1 MITIAG
7 LGPSGSDSI
16 STGAYRAIRNA
27 PVVFVRTTH
36 HPAVDDLKAEG
47 ITIIS
52 MDDIYE
58 SSDTFQ
64 DVYNKIAD
72 KILAEA
78 QCTDVVYAVPGHPLM
93 GEQAVEIIIRK
104 AKELGIDIKILGS
117 ESFIEASM
125 DALLTGLDTGL
136 KIIDA
141 LSMKTVKADTVIGNL
156 IYQVYNR
163 AIASDVKL
171 ALMEDYP
178 DNFEI
183 RVVVGAG
190 TASQQVVDLPLYMLD
205 RRDWDHLTTVYV
217 PPFGEKQDRKAVGI

>member
-16 STGAYRAIRNA
+16 STGAYRVIRNA
-27 PVVFVRTTH
+27 PVVFVRTVH

-47 ITIIS
+47 ITLIS

-72 KILAEA
+72 KILSEA
-78 QCTDVVYAVPGHPLM
+78 QRSDVVYAVPGHPLM
-93 GEQAVEIIIRK
+93 GEQAVEIIICK
-104 AKELGIDIKILGS
+104 AKELGINVKILGS

-125 DALLTGLDTGL
+125 EALLTGLDTGL

-141 LSMKTVKADTVIGNL
+141 LSMDSVKADTNIGNL

-171 ALMEDYP
+171 ALMKNYP
-178 DNFEI
+178 DDFAI
-183 RVVVGAG
+183 RVVAGAG
-190 TASQQVVDLPLYMLD
+190 TPSQQVVDMPLYMLD

-217 PPFGEKQDRKAVGI
+217 PPMRENKLKAED

>member
-27 PVVFVRTTH
+27 PVVFVRTAH
-36 HPAVDDLKAEG
+36 HPAVDDLKTEG
-47 ITIIS
+47 ITLIS

-64 DVYNKIAD
+64 NVYSRIAD

-78 QCTDVVYAVPGHPLM
+78 THHNVVYAVPGHPLM
-93 GEQAVEIIIRK
+93 GEQAVEIIICK
-104 AKELGIDIKILGS
+104 AKELGIEVKILGS

-125 DALLTGLDTGL
+125 EALRAGLDSGL

-141 LSMKTVKADTVIGNL
+141 LSMESVKVDTNIGNL

-163 AIASDVKL
+163 SIASDVKL

-178 DNFEI
+178 DDFQI

-217 PPFGEKQDRKAVGI
+217 PPLEKSLKAED